1 MIDLIS
7 IYDSLI
13 SQPDASLNS
22 IRMLVFWP
30 DLWMANLIPT
40 VKYMHSPSLTCSY
53 VYAQVQAVQNEY
65 HVALLCVHG
74 FSPTCKTSRMQV
86 VWCE

>member
-22 IRMLVFWP
+22 VRML
-30 DLWMANLIPT
+30 
-40 VKYMHSPSLTCSY
+40 KYMHSPSLTCSY